1 MLYTLDHA
9 VMDLTGVSDPNS
21 YSPIDETIPE
31 STDDYVSNDG
41 SSLEP
46 SPPPPPS
53 TFNSRDPNDLLDMLF
68 LKSNQSGGKLCMLLY
83 GACFAVGIWK
93 LFHDKLRL
101 SHLRKPME
109 KTWDDVTQEKNY

>member
-41 SSLEP
+41 SALEP

-53 TFNSRDPNDLLDMLF
+53 TFNSRDPNDLLVILIIGNFYFSFFCLMRVYM
-68 LKSNQSGGKLCMLLY
+68 GCME
-83 GACFAVGIWK
+83 
-93 LFHDKLRL
+93 
-101 SHLRKPME
+101 S
-109 KTWDDVTQEKNY
+109 